1 MSEPAA
7 PTPAVDAIAHFVAKW
22 HRREPEMALAE
33 VFCPPDQ
40 RPRFRAWG
48 ALVHELREAAFELS
62 DARVTAVKC
71 QWWAEELAN
80 LPQGRGRHPISAE
93 LALPQLPWTRL
104 ARALIEQSLVDE
116 RPGDARAALAHMQ
129 PLASALAEVEAGA
142 FGHAAVPDTASLAV
156 HLLLQRLPQG
166 LAAQDQAR
174 LPLNLLAR
182 HGRTVAQVAAGEGE
196 PLIRDWAG
204 ELLAALP
211 ASNAPAPLFRRLRTG
226 FDRVRLARLAAGRG
240 FAPPAAPA
248 TVWRAWR
255 IARNA

>member
-1 MSEPAA
+1 MSAPDAPA
-7 PTPAVDAIAHFVAKW
+7 DAIAHFVAKW

-33 VFCPPDQ
+33 VFCLPDL

-80 LPQGRGRHPISAE
+80 LPQGAGRHPISAG
-93 LALPQLPWTRL
+93 LALPHLAWTRL

-129 PLASALAEVEAGA
+129 PLAAALADIEAGV
-142 FGHAAVPDTASLAV
+142 FGFDAPQEPTPLAV
-156 HLLLQRLPQG
+156 HFLLQRLPQG
-166 LAAQDQAR
+166 LVAQDQAR

-196 PLIRDWAG
+196 ALVRDWAA

-211 ASNAPAPLFRRLRTG
+211 ASKAPAPLFRRLRTG

-255 IARNA
+255 IARNP

>member
-1 MSEPAA
+1 MSAA
-7 PTPAVDAIAHFVAKW
+7 PDDAIAHFVAKW

-33 VFCPPDQ
+33 VFCPPEQ
-40 RPRFRAWG
+40 RRRFRAWG

-80 LPQGRGRHPISAE
+80 LPQGRGRHPISADI
-93 LALPQLPWTRL
+93 ASPALPWTRL

-116 RPGDARAALAHMQ
+116 RPGDLGAALTGVQ
-129 PLASALAEVEAGA
+129 PLALALGEVEAGL
-142 FGHAAVPDTASLAV
+142 FAAPALSDTAALSV

-166 LAAQDQAR
+166 LLAQDQAR

-182 HGRTVAQVAAGEGE
+182 HGCTVAQVAQGEGDAV
-196 PLIRDWAG
+196 LRDWAA

-211 ASNAPAPLFRRLRTG
+211 PAPPTAPLFRRLRIG

-240 FAPPAAPA
+240 FAPPAAA
-248 TVWRAWR
+248 ASVWRGWR
-255 IARNA
+255 IARGA

>member
-1 MSEPAA
+1 MSA
-7 PTPAVDAIAHFVAKW
+7 PPENAIAHFVAKW

-80 LPQGRGRHPISAE
+80 LPQGRGRHPISANI
-93 LALPQLPWTRL
+93 AAPALPWTRL
-104 ARALIEQSLVDE
+104 ARGLIEQSQVDE
-116 RPGDARAALAHMQ
+116 RPGDGRDALAHMQ
-129 PLASALAEVEAGA
+129 PLALALAEVEAGL
-142 FGHAAVPDTASLAV
+142 FGAPLPGDTAAMAV

-166 LAAQDQAR
+166 LAAEDQAR

-182 HGRTVAQVAAGEGE
+182 HGRTVAQVGAGEGE
-196 PLIRDWAG
+196 AVLRDWAR

-211 ASNAPAPLFRRLRTG
+211 PAPASAPLFRRLRTG

-240 FAPPAAPA
+240 FAPPAAPLA
-248 TVWRAWR
+248 VWRGWR
-255 IARNA
+255 IARGA

>member
-1 MSEPAA
+1 MNA
-7 PTPAVDAIAHFVAKW
+7 PAVDAIAHFVAKW
-22 HRREPEMALAE
+22 HRREPEMALAQ

-80 LPQGRGRHPISAE
+80 LPQGRGRHPISADI
-93 LALPQLPWTRL
+93 AAPGLPWTRL
-104 ARALIEQSLVDE
+104 ARALIEQSLLDE

-129 PLASALAEVEAGA
+129 PLAQALAEVEGGLFEAPLPADAGA
-142 FGHAAVPDTASLAV
+142 IAV

-166 LAAQDQAR
+166 LVALDQAR

-182 HGRTVAQVAAGEGE
+182 HARTVAQVGAGEGE
-196 PLIRDWAG
+196 AVLRDWAG

-211 ASNAPAPLFRRLRTG
+211 PVPASAPLFRRLRTG

-255 IARNA
+255 IARGA

>member
-1 MSEPAA
+1 MSVPAA
-7 PTPAVDAIAHFVAKW
+7 PTPVADAIAHFVAKW

-33 VFCPPDQ
+33 VFCPPGQ

-93 LALPQLPWTRL
+93 LALPGLAWPKL
-104 ARALIEQSLVDE
+104 ARALIDQSLVDA

-129 PLASALAEVEAGA
+129 PLAVALTDIEAA
-142 FGHAAVPDTASLAV
+142 VFGHAAAPDPTPLSV

-166 LAAQDQAR
+166 LAAEDQAR

-182 HGRTVAQVAAGEGE
+182 HGRTVAQVAAGEGDA
-196 PLIRDWAG
+196 LIRDWAG

-211 ASNAPAPLFRRLRTG
+211 AENASAPLFRRLRTG